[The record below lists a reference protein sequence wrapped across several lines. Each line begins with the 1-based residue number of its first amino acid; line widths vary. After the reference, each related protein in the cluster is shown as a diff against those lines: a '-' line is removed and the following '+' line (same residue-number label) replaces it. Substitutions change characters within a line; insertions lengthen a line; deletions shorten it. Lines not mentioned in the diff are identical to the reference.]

1 MRKEMVGAEHHVTG
15 TTTSR
20 LEQGLVKKLPGSN
33 LAFRAVARPGRVHC
47 VSRLAKNTTKC
58 IGW

>member
-20 LEQGLVKKLPGSN
+20 LEQGLVKKTSGFESGISSSGS
-33 LAFRAVARPGRVHC
+33 ARPGALFKPAC
-47 VSRLAKNTTKC
+47 K
-58 IGW
+58 